1 MPGTQQTGHVCCSKS
16 RWQINVQTWP
26 TGCTEGR
33 LSLEF
38 RLNVTLHK
46 LAFFM

>member
-1 MPGTQQTGHVCCSKS
+1 MPGTQQTGPVCCSKS
-16 RWQINVQTWP
+16 RWQLDVQTWP

-38 RLNVTLHK
+38 CRSVTLCK
-46 LAFFM
+46 WFFT